1 MRRSIVMRSLKVGI
15 FVGTALTLINQG
27 DVLFSG
33 QFPPALV
40 WKVPLTYLTP
50 YLVSTFASVQARRN
64 ALNN

>member
-1 MRRSIVMRSLKVGI
+1 MRSIKVGL

-33 QFPPALV
+33 VSPPALA
-40 WKVPLTYLTP
+40 WKIPLTYLTP

-64 ALNN
+64 ALKNRAT